1 MPIRL
6 LADAKKKRIPRCI
19 APRNDKLWEN
29 RSRRKSAPFAQ
40 SAKSAAR
47 SEVRDRENSY
57 GESCVAVK
65 IRHMK
70 RLIVAA
76 GLLFAI
82 GGLAFGQQAPFHDA
96 LLDQF
101 QGKWVLQGTILGRQT
116 AHDVDA
122 QWVLGHQYLQIREVS
137 REKNAQGE
145 PDYEATVFVGW
156 DQAKSQYLC
165 IWVDTYGGSF
175 ASVGHAPKSGD
186 QIPFVFK
193 GDKSEFHTT
202 FLYDRKA
209 DSWEWRMDSAENGAL
224 KPFARLK
231 MTKK

>member
-1 MPIRL
+1 MFT
-6 LADAKKKRIPRCI
+6 
-19 APRNDKLWEN
+19 E
-29 RSRRKSAPFAQ
+29 FAILVQ
-40 SAKSAAR
+40 LRGAR
-47 SEVRDRENSY
+47 QNSY
-57 GESCVAVK
+57 GECCVAVR
-65 IRHMK
+65 IREMK
-70 RLIVAA
+70 KLIVATA
-76 GLLFAI
+76 LLFTMC
-82 GGLAFGQQAPFHDA
+82 GLAFGQQPTFHDA

-116 AHDVDA
+116 THDVNA

-145 PDYEATVFVGW
+145 PDYQATVFVGW

-165 IWVDTYGGSF
+165 IWMDTYGGGF
-175 ASVGHAPKSGD
+175 AAVGHATKSGD

-193 GDKSEFHTT
+193 GDNSEFRTT

-231 MTKK
+231 LTKK